1 MKKVAFFALALIGFV
16 FAGETIV
23 GQSRVANSLV
33 TWNIGANTG
42 KTRIRFYTGNV
53 YLDTSTN
60 GQSGSWRRIDNT
72 ADSCSQ
78 PFLLTGDS
86 TGATRPIWEFR
97 LWQKVKSVHATLGL
111 HVYRIQTRERYF
123 AQTAADK
130 YQARWTAWTMTQQNA
145 GYADVTV
152 QDSLLM
158 NAPRSASNTSQYSF
172 AFIAGTQA
180 RLCPSEAPTTSIAA
194 GDSVIADSLMFT
206 TR

>member
-1 MKKVAFFALALIGFV
+1 MKKILFVLSLA
-16 FAGETIV
+16 AGLVWADMKITAQGVVQKGI
-23 GQSRVANSLV
+23 V
-33 TWNIGANTG
+33 TWTTGANTG

-53 YLDTSTN
+53 YLDTSST
-60 GQSGSWRRIDNT
+60 GQTGAWKRIDNT

-78 PFLLTGDS
+78 PFLIATDSSGTG
-86 TGATRPIWEFR
+86 RPIWEYR

-111 HVYRIQTRERYF
+111 HVYRIQTRERVYDG
-123 AQTAADK
+123 TAK
-130 YQARWTAWTMTQQNA
+130 LVRWTPWTLTQQNA

-172 AFIAGTQA
+172 AFVAGTQA
-180 RLCPSEAPTTSIAA
+180 RLCPSEAPTTSIAV
-194 GDSVIADSLMFT
+194 GDSVIADSLTFT